1 MIGRNAESTTAA
13 SGSGPAQTSRRPAAH
28 SSHSAASGAPCG
40 VSRDVHARIAVSRK
54 PTMIAAE
61 NPNTISWTCQASPL
75 IAGDRPATAWP
86 RSDASQ
92 SAIET
97 IPK

>member
-1 MIGRNAESTTAA
+1 MSAPNRKSATVRNTLRWLRAASSTRSRRIAAIGRNAESTTAA

-61 NPNTISWTCQASPL
+61 NPNTIS
-75 IAGDRPATAWP
+75 
-86 RSDASQ
+86 
-92 SAIET
+92 
-97 IPK
+97 